1 MSDSGILSL
10 NMKQDESFL
19 ELLKINFT
27 LQKGMS
33 SLKVRVNE
41 FLILKEVFPRNG
53 KNIVNS
59 LLGTINR
66 GSLFPYILLK
76 NAKIHAKMCM
86 CVHMYVGVG
95 VCVCMCMC
103 VCVFV

>member
-41 FLILKEVFPRNG
+41 FLILNEVN
-53 KNIVNS
+53 
-59 LLGTINR
+59 
-66 GSLFPYILLK
+66 
-76 NAKIHAKMCM
+76 
-86 CVHMYVGVG
+86 
-95 VCVCMCMC
+95 
-103 VCVFV
+103 FVEN

>member
-33 SLKVRVNE
+33 SWVTITTDDLKVITRDWCPMAAFTMLHGGE
-41 FLILKEVFPRNG
+41 HLKS
-53 KNIVNS
+53 I
-59 LLGTINR
+59 
-66 GSLFPYILLK
+66 
-76 NAKIHAKMCM
+76 
-86 CVHMYVGVG
+86 
-95 VCVCMCMC
+95 
-103 VCVFV
+103 